1 MAVRKQDIL
10 DRLIE
15 DGNGYLQTADVL
27 RNGVSK
33 QTLAR
38 YVQSHEMKR
47 VVQGVYAADDAWQ
60 DGYYLLYLRNR
71 RIVFSH
77 ESALYL
83 HGMMDRE
90 PSATTVTVP
99 EGYNSSHIAKQRVR
113 VIHVKTPWYGMGVTM
128 VRTAFGHEVPA
139 YDRERTLCDII
150 RNKKRMEIQ
159 TFRTAMWE
167 YMSGKGKNLGNLMRY
182 AAELGVEDEIRT
194 YTEVML

>member
-47 VVQGVYAADDAWQ
+47 VGQGVYAADDAWQ
-60 DGYYLLYLRNR
+60 DGYYLLYIRNR
-71 RIVFSH
+71 RIVFSL

-113 VIHVKTPWYGMGVTM
+113 VIHVKTPWYGMGVTV
-128 VRTAFGHEVPA
+128 VRTAFGHEVPV

-150 RNKKRMEIQ
+150 RNKQKMDIQ
-159 TFRTAMWE
+159 TFQTAMHE
-167 YMSGKGKNLGNLMRY
+167 YMEGKKKNLGNLMRY
-182 AAELGVEDEIRT
+182 ATELGIDDKVRT